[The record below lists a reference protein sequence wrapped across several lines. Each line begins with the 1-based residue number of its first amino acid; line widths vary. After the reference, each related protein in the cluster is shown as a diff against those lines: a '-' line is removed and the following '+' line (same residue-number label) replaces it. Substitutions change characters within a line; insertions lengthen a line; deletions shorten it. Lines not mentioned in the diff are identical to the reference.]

1 MLDSQDMQKI
11 EEVVTRIVRETVTEI
26 VTQVVTVAIQQSE
39 ERMRHFVRA
48 EIRENN
54 VYLIQAIA
62 TMIDDNVA
70 PQFADVHRKIAA
82 LAM

>member
-1 MLDSQDMQKI
+1 MQKI
-11 EEVVTRIVRETVTEI
+11 ESVVTRIVTEVVTNIVTE
-26 VTQVVTVAIQQSE
+26 AIARSE

-54 VYLIQAIA
+54 VYLIKAIA

-70 PQFADVHRKIAA
+70 PQFADVHREIRTIKMHVG
-82 LAM
+82 LQT